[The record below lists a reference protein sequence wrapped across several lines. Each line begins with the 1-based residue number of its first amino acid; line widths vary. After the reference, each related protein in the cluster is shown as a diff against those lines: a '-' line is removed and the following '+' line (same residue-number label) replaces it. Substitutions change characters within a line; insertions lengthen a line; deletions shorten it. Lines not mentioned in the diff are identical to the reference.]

1 MIAVHFVEEEFVSA
15 RRPGRLWI
23 FFGIFLILT
32 QSRSASAD
40 PVGPFV
46 ADFADTQDPGKFTL
60 QAFPLMGIRLGEFD
74 SGGTIRYAPSG
85 DRDNSFAIPIVGV
98 YGITKDL
105 EISADL
111 TYSTNW
117 KSEAGQAAQHGGIGD
132 SFIKLKYRLFDGGEE
147 GWKPSVSTIGR
158 IRLPLGNCDHLD
170 PHKLGTD
177 ELGSGAYMA
186 TLGLNVGKWTK
197 KWQWTANLWYN
208 WPLDTT
214 IDGVQTR
221 RGNFLYYALAGEY
234 AVSEKWSIILE
245 FFGQEQGKTERD
257 YRMLDNTDSRVLYA
271 VPGVGW
277 DISEKFFV
285 MASVSIPV
293 LGKNNPVTI
302 IPGLFFNFNF

>member
-1 MIAVHFVEEEFVSA
+1 MNA
-15 RRPGRLWI
+15 RRHGLLWI
-23 FFGIFLILT
+23 LLGVLMALA
-32 QSRSASAD
+32 RSEWVWAD

-46 ADFADTQDPGKFTL
+46 ADAVDTQDPGKFTL
-60 QAFPLMGIRLGEFD
+60 QAFPLVGIRVGEYD

-85 DRDNSFAIPIVGV
+85 DRDNSFALPLVGI
-98 YGITKDL
+98 YGIAPNL

-111 TYSTNW
+111 TYLYNW
-117 KSEAGQAAQHGGIGD
+117 KSEAGQSAQHGGIGD
-132 SFIKLKYRLFDGGEE
+132 SAIKLKYRLFDGGEE
-147 GWKPSVSTIGR
+147 GWQPSLSAVGR
-158 IRLPLGNCDHLD
+158 IRIPLGNCDHLD

-177 ELGSGAYMA
+177 ELGSGAYLV
-186 TLGLNVGKWTK
+186 TLGLNVGKSTE

-221 RGNFLYYALAGEY
+221 SGNFLYYALAGEY
-234 AVSEKWSIILE
+234 ALSEKWSVILE
-245 FFGQEQGKTERD
+245 FFGQEQGKTEQD

-285 MASVSIPV
+285 MASVSIPL
-293 LGKNNPVTI
+293 LGKNNPLTI
-302 IPGLFFNFNF
+302 IPGLFFNYNF